1 LTTTPLLEAR
11 DLKKQ
16 FSHKLSPF
24 QPPKTVSAVDGI
36 NLSLNPGEILGL
48 AGESGSGKSTVAKI
62 LMGLM
67 PPTSGQVLFNGR
79 TISSLNHQQ
88 LNLFRKTV
96 QMVFQDPFS
105 SLNPRMRIGETIAEP
120 LLIHRVLP
128 GEKIRGR
135 VQELLQR
142 VGLSPDHYDRYP
154 HEFSGGQRQRIGI
167 ARALAVG
174 PEAIIAD
181 EPLSALDVS
190 VQAQIINL
198 LLELQTDFRLA
209 YLLIS
214 HDLAVIRHLSNRVA
228 IMYLGRIVEE
238 GSRDDIFTRCLHPYT
253 EALLAAI
260 PGFSHL
266 GGKTAPGF
274 VIETTVSPAN
284 ITGCNFNPRCP
295 YRRDICITDVPPLE
309 AKEDGHK
316 AACHFSKDIYR
327 QQAAAPASR
336 AKDLDKASGRDNNF
350 LS

>member
-1 LTTTPLLEAR
+1 MTTPLLEAR

-16 FSHKLSPF
+16 FSHKSSPF
-24 QPPKTVSAVDGI
+24 QPQKTVSAVDGI
-36 NLSLNPGEILGL
+36 NLSLNPGEVLGL
-48 AGESGSGKSTVAKI
+48 AGESGSGKSTVAKM

-67 PPTSGQVLFNGR
+67 RPTSGQVLFNGR
-79 TISSLNHQQ
+79 SISSLDQQQ
-88 LNLFRKTV
+88 LKVFRKTV

-120 LLIHRVLP
+120 LFIHRVIP
-128 GEKIRGR
+128 GEKIRSR

-167 ARALAVG
+167 ARALAGG
-174 PEAIIAD
+174 PAALIAD

-198 LLELQTDFRLA
+198 LLELQADFKLA

-266 GGKTAPGF
+266 GGKTTPGF
-274 VIETTVSPAN
+274 AIETPVSPAI
-284 ITGCNFNPRCP
+284 ITGCNFHPRCP
-295 YRRDICITDVPPLE
+295 YRRDICITTVPPLE
-309 AKEDGHK
+309 VKEDGHK
-316 AACHFSKDIYR
+316 AACHFSTAIYR
-327 QQAAAPASR
+327 QQPEPPCSQGKR
-336 AKDLDKASGRDNNF
+336 P
-350 LS
+350 